1 MRIEKNKKTEILAP
15 AGSVAALQAAVMAGC
30 DAVYIGG
37 SRFGARAYAENP
49 DEAELLAAIDYAH
62 AYGVKVYLTVNTLLK
77 EAELSEL
84 PAYLTPYYLHGIDA
98 VIVQDYGAMRL
109 LSELWPDL
117 PLHASTQMT
126 LTNPEACRLLPKSV
140 TRIVPAREL
149 ELSELRRLREETAL
163 ELEVFC
169 HGALCYSYSGQCLMS
184 SLIGGRSGNRGRC
197 AQPCR
202 KSYVCRAEGKT
213 ERRGYFLSP
222 KDQCMLAH
230 LPELL
235 ALGVDSLKIEG
246 RMKNPLYAAGVTAIY
261 RKWVSRLE
269 ASGAGAYRE
278 EEQAELNE
286 DIQTLAE
293 LYNRGG
299 FSAGY
304 PFSETG
310 REMISLARPNHGG
323 VLVGSGRVL
332 PGGKRC
338 RVEYRQP
345 VHAGDILEIRATM
358 GAEERVLA
366 EYTAG
371 ARETEEA
378 RVVYLSGGK
387 PGSGRASRLGQ
398 ELPGEVSVYRTKND
412 ALLARIER
420 ECRPGT
426 RKTALTARFTART
439 GETTELRLSG
449 EVSVLVRGVVAEPA
463 RKAPAA
469 EADVREKL
477 LKTGDTPYRLEPLS
491 VELAED
497 CFLPV
502 SQLNELRRRGLE
514 RYTEAL
520 LEKYRRTLPRGETAL
535 SGGKTLR
542 TDAET
547 FGDSPEAVVPEPGET
562 VPLAVTVMSLEQLR
576 EAKKHPAVRRIYV
589 DMEGEWQACLREG
602 ADRPL
607 WLALPRI
614 TQGKRLESLKTA
626 LAALSKEQAFAGL
639 LVRSLDALAMLKTLP
654 LSVPLAA
661 DANLYAM
668 NSQAARWLLSQGFS
682 GLTAPF
688 EENERELGWLSGLP
702 FELVIYGRSVV
713 MVSRQCVWKT
723 AFGCAPQ
730 DGRRLL
736 LQDERGVEFPV
747 QTCCTGCF
755 NRIYNSAPLS
765 LLPYLEQGKRLCP
778 SAFRMEFTLEDGD
791 DVRRLLTAYA
801 QPSRSENGEAAER
814 RSETRGHFRR
824 GVL

>member
-1 MRIEKNKKTEILAP
+1 MHIRKNKKTEILAP
-15 AGSVAALQAAVMAGC
+15 AGSVTALQAAVMAGC

-62 AYGVKVYLTVNTLLK
+62 TYGVKVYLTVNTLVK

-84 PAYLTPYYLHGIDA
+84 PAYLEPYYTHGIDA
-98 VIVQDYGAMRL
+98 VIVQDFGVMRL

-149 ELSELRRLREETAL
+149 ELSELRRLREETPL

-202 KSYVCRAEGKT
+202 KSYVCRTEGRP
-213 ERRGYFLSP
+213 EQRGYFLSP
-222 KDQCMLAH
+222 KDQCMLAR

-261 RKWVSRLE
+261 RKWISRLE
-269 ASGAGAYRE
+269 VSGADAYRKE
-278 EEQAELNE
+278 EREELNE
-286 DIQTLAE
+286 DIRKLAE
-293 LYNRGG
+293 LYSRGG
-299 FSAGY
+299 FSEGY

-323 VLVGSGRVL
+323 VLVGIGRML
-332 PGGKRC
+332 AGGKRC
-338 RVEYRQP
+338 QVEYRRP
-345 VHAGDILEIRATM
+345 VGAGDIFEIRTTE
-358 GAEERVLA
+358 GTEERILA

-371 ARETEEA
+371 ARENEET
-378 RVVYLSGGK
+378 RTVYLSDRGTVFKGATLLGK
-387 PGSGRASRLGQ
+387 EASG
-398 ELPGEVSVYRTKND
+398 ELLVYRMKND
-412 ALLARIER
+412 GLLAQIER

-426 RKTALTARFTART
+426 RKTALAARFLART
-439 GETTELRLSG
+439 GEPTELRLSG
-449 EVSVLVRGVVAEPA
+449 KVSVVVRGAAAEPA

-477 LKTGDTPYRLEPLS
+477 RKTGDTPYRFEPLS
-491 VELAED
+491 VELAGE

-502 SQLNELRRRGLE
+502 SQLNELRRRALE
-514 RYTEAL
+514 EYTEAL
-520 LEKYRRTLPRGETAL
+520 LASYRRTLPQGEAAL
-535 SGGKTLR
+535 PGGEAPGTG
-542 TDAET
+542 AEA
-547 FGDSPEAVVPEPGET
+547 FPISSEED
-562 VPLAVTVMSLEQLR
+562 VPLAVTVMTLEQLR
-576 EAKKHPAVRRIYV
+576 KVKKHPAVSRIYV

-602 ADRPL
+602 AERPL

-614 TQGKRLESLKTA
+614 TQGERLENLRIT
-626 LAALSKEQAFAGL
+626 LVELSEKRSFDGL

-654 LSVPLAA
+654 FSVPLAA

-682 GLTAPF
+682 RLTAPF

-702 FELVIYGRSVV
+702 FELVIYGRGVA

-723 AFGCAPQ
+723 AYGCTPKN
-730 DGRRLL
+730 GRQLV
-736 LQDERGVEFPV
+736 LQDERGAEFPV
-747 QTCCTGCF
+747 QTCCAGCY

-765 LLPYLEQGKRLCP
+765 LLPYLEQGKRLRP
-778 SAFRMEFTLEDGD
+778 SALRMEFTLEKGD
-791 DVRRLLTAYA
+791 EVLRLLEAYA
-801 QPSRSENGEAAER
+801 RPSGGGNAEGAAQQE
-814 RSETRGHFRR
+814 ETRGHFRR